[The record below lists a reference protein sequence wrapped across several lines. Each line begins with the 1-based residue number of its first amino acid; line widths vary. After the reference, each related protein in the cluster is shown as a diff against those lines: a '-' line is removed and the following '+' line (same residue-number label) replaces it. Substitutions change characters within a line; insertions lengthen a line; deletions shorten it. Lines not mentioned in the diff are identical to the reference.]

1 MIRYRRSPK
10 MTTRKCPAILSNY
23 QPCGLETIPQPT
35 ADGRT
40 VNIYPLGHRSFFIT
54 ATRLKAEDSGDAVPL
69 AGLHGFRPQAPREKN
84 NKASDACG
92 FALSVV
98 MKSRGLSLA
107 RKSGQTPGSKS
118 AQDARQL
125 LFIAGVGLVASSFL
139 VYPAYPLII
148 LYLPFAGHVKFT
160 VIVTAWILSW
170 VIFGVGILLAGWEG
184 YEIIKRPLT
193 AEVLGKGAMHSVL

>member
-1 MIRYRRSPK
+1 MSAWTEIILYHRHTLRGGKIPVTLFHWLVY
-10 MTTRKCPAILSNY
+10 MVFVRK
-23 QPCGLETIPQPT
+23 
-35 ADGRT
+35 D
-40 VNIYPLGHRSFFIT
+40 
-54 ATRLKAEDSGDAVPL
+54 
-69 AGLHGFRPQAPREKN
+69 PREKN

-107 RKSGQTPGSKS
+107 RKSGQTPRSKS
-118 AQDARQL
+118 TQDARQL

-148 LYLPFAGHVKFT
+148 FYLPFAGHVKFT

-170 VIFGVGILLAGWEG
+170 IIFGVGILLAGWEG
-184 YEIIKRPLT
+184 YEIIKRPLNRRT
-193 AEVLGKGAMHSVL
+193 VRKKRDALNALNHGDEPRS